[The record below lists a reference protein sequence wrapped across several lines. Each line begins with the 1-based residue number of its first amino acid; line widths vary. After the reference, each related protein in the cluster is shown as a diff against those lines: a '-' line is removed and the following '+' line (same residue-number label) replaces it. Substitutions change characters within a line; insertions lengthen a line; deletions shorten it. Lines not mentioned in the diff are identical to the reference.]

1 MLQALR
7 AVQYSQRN
15 NVEGEQRR
23 FLDSLA
29 SSLIQ
34 RMYAERAE
42 LVYWRPWEQLIAHRK
57 NDKESAEMLSW
68 GCIWLIE
75 R

>member
-1 MLQALR
+1 LR

-29 SSLIQ
+29 SSLIHTRGRTQ
-34 RMYAERAE
+34 RELSSCIGGLGSSSLHTERTIKRVQRCYLGA
-42 LVYWRPWEQLIAHRK
+42 A
-57 NDKESAEMLSW
+57 S
-68 GCIWLIE
+68 G
-75 R
+75 